1 MRRRR
6 DPHEESGSDRDRTPG
21 SDRDSPRDDGERE
34 HGSDPISHGWE
45 PLDSGTVSAL
55 RQADPHT
62 RARTLLRL
70 QRLHGNEA
78 VQRVI
83 RALQVTDAGRDARV
97 QAIGER
103 TQEPVPSDRL
113 EKAALYREAV
123 AAELDASP
131 AASKSERDLVQDN
144 VNTVGQ
150 IFANYQA
157 ALHLL
162 EEAVRSGYG
171 ETVPRDLAVELLRD
185 VAHDVFAPVLDAC
198 VGVAPGL
205 EDLVADSMGKVDD
218 VREVERPEAGQ
229 SAPAHA
235 LRNLVI
241 AERQRVA
248 ISHSRLIKRQ
258 VGLMKAAEARAGG
271 GSASDLAGYRAA
283 LVAAAG
289 RLDELET
296 GSHTA
301 GALFKVMFDRWKD
314 LLRGRRQVEIV
325 LDEQWTVLRA
335 HILLPDGRRLA
346 SQLLA
351 DGGGIFNL
359 NDLHLTRHVVWQAAE
374 LAHVEAIVSPQGRP
388 IRFDRNERG
397 GPFMQDFERR
407 LRTDGLPRT
416 KLLLGD

>member
-1 MRRRR
+1 V
-6 DPHEESGSDRDRTPG
+6 
-21 SDRDSPRDDGERE
+21 
-34 HGSDPISHGWE
+34 E

-83 RALQVTDAGRDARV
+83 RALQVTYAGRDARV

-103 TQEPVPSDRL
+103 TQEPVPSDRM

-131 AASKSERDLVQDN
+131 AATKTERELVQDN

-157 ALHLL
+157 ALHLF

-171 ETVPRDLAVELLRD
+171 ETVPRDLAVEVLQEA
-185 VAHDVFAPVLDAC
+185 AHEVFAPVLDAC

-205 EDLVADSMGKVDD
+205 EDLVADSMGEVDD
-218 VREVERPEAGQ
+218 VRAVENREAGQ

-248 ISHSRLIKRQ
+248 ITHSRLIKRQ
-258 VGLMKAAEARAGG
+258 VALMQGAEDRAAR
-271 GSASDLAGYRAA
+271 GSASDLADYRAA
-283 LVAAAG
+283 LIAAAG
-289 RLDELET
+289 RLDDLET
-296 GSHTA
+296 GSHSA
-301 GALFKVMFDRWKD
+301 GALFKVLFDRWKD
-314 LLRGRRQVEIV
+314 LMRGRQQVEIV
-325 LDEQWTVLRA
+325 LDEHWTVQRA
-335 HILLPDGRRLA
+335 HIMLPDGRRLA
-346 SQLLA
+346 AQLLA
-351 DGGGIFNL
+351 DGGGTFDL
-359 NDLHLTRHVVWQAAE
+359 NDLHLTRHVVWQAGE
-374 LAHVEAIVSPQGRP
+374 LARVEAVVSPQGQA

-397 GPFMQDFERR
+397 GPFMEDFQRR
-407 LRTDGLPRT
+407 LRSDGLPRT
-416 KLLLGD
+416 KVLSGD

>member
-6 DPHEESGSDRDRTPG
+6 DEREPG
-21 SDRDSPRDDGERE
+21 SDPDPE
-34 HGSDPISHGWE
+34 HEDEQHESQGSDPE
-45 PLDSGTVSAL
+45 PLDSGPVSAL

-62 RARTLLRL
+62 RARTLLRM
-70 QRLHGNEA
+70 QRLHGNDA

-103 TQEPVPSDRL
+103 AQEPVPSDRL

-131 AASKSERDLVQDN
+131 AASKTERELVQDN

-157 ALHLL
+157 ALHLF

-171 ETVPRDLAVELLRD
+171 ETVPRELAAEVLQD
-185 VAHDVFAPVLDAC
+185 AAHEVFAPVLDAC

-205 EDLVADSMGKVDD
+205 EDLVSESMGKVDD
-218 VREVERPEAGQ
+218 VPDVERPETGQ

-248 ISHSRLIKRQ
+248 ITHSRLIKRQ
-258 VGLMKAAEARAGG
+258 VGLMQAAEDRAARGG
-271 GSASDLAGYRAA
+271 GTDLADYRAV
-283 LVAAAG
+283 LMAAAG

-296 GSHTA
+296 GSHSA
-301 GALFKVMFDRWKD
+301 GALFKVLFERWKD
-314 LLRGRRQVEIV
+314 MLRGRAQVDIV
-325 LDEQWTVLRA
+325 LDEHWTVLRA

-351 DGGGIFNL
+351 DGGGVFDL
-359 NDLHLTRHVVWQAAE
+359 NDLHLTRHVVWQAAD
-374 LAHVEAIVSPQGRP
+374 LARVEAIVSPQGNP
-388 IRFDRNERG
+388 VRFDRNQAGAE
-397 GPFMQDFERR
+397 FMEDFQRR
-407 LRTDGLPRT
+407 LRNDGLPRT
-416 KLLLGD
+416 KVLSGD

>member
-1 MRRRR
+1 
-6 DPHEESGSDRDRTPG
+6 
-21 SDRDSPRDDGERE
+21 
-34 HGSDPISHGWE
+34 
-45 PLDSGTVSAL
+45 LDSGTVSAL
-55 RQADPHT
+55 RAADPHA

-97 QAIGER
+97 QEIGER
-103 TQEPVPSDRL
+103 AHETVPSDRL
-113 EKAALYREAV
+113 EKAALYRDAV
-123 AAELDASP
+123 AAELDAAP
-131 AASKSERDLVQDN
+131 AASKTERELVQDN

-157 ALHLL
+157 ALHLF

-171 ETVPRDLAVELLRD
+171 ETVPRDLAVEVLQEA
-185 VAHDVFAPVLDAC
+185 AHDVFAPVLHAC

-205 EDLVADSMGKVDD
+205 EDLVAESMGKVED

-248 ISHSRLIKRQ
+248 ITHSRLIKRQ
-258 VGLMKAAEARAGG
+258 VALMKGAEDRAAR
-271 GSASDLAGYRAA
+271 GSASELGDYRAA
-283 LVAAAG
+283 LLAAAG
-289 RLDELET
+289 RLDELES
-296 GSHTA
+296 GSHSA
-301 GALFKVMFDRWKD
+301 GALFKMLFERWSE

-335 HILLPDGRRLA
+335 HIRLPDGRKMA
-346 SQLLA
+346 AQLLA
-351 DGGGIFNL
+351 DGGGVFDL
-359 NDLHLTRHVVWQAAE
+359 NALHLTRHVVWQAAE
-374 LAHVEAIVSPQGRP
+374 LARVEAVVSPQGQA

-397 GPFMQDFERR
+397 GAFMDDFQRR
-407 LRTDGLPRT
+407 LRTGGLPRT
-416 KLLLGD
+416 KVLSGD

>member
-6 DPHEESGSDRDRTPG
+6 SGSDRAG
-21 SDRDSPRDDGERE
+21 RDEERERDDG
-34 HGSDPISHGWE
+34 SDTDTE
-45 PLDSGTVSAL
+45 PLDSGTIIAL
-55 RQADPHT
+55 RDADPHT
-62 RARTLLRL
+62 RARTLLRM
-70 QRLHGNEA
+70 QRLHGNDA

-103 TQEPVPSDRL
+103 AQEPVPSDRL

-131 AASKSERDLVQDN
+131 AASKTERELVQDN

-157 ALHLL
+157 ALHMF

-171 ETVPRDLAVELLRD
+171 ETVPRDLAVEVLREA
-185 VAHDVFAPVLDAC
+185 AHDVFTPVLDAC

-205 EDLVADSMGKVDD
+205 EDLVADSMGRVDD
-218 VREVERPEAGQ
+218 VPEVERPEAAQ

-248 ISHSRLIKRQ
+248 LTHSRLIKRQ
-258 VGLMKAAEARAGG
+258 VSLMAAAEE
-271 GSASDLAGYRAA
+271 RAA
-283 LVAAAG
+283 RHGGADLGDYRFALIAAAG

-296 GSHTA
+296 GSHSA
-301 GALFKVMFDRWKD
+301 GSLFKLLFERWKD
-314 LLRGRRQVEIV
+314 RLRGRADVTIV
-325 LDEQWTVLRA
+325 LDQQWTVTRA
-335 HILLPDGRRLA
+335 HIATAEGRRLA
-346 SQLLA
+346 AQLLR
-351 DGGGIFNL
+351 GGVFDL
-359 NDLHLTRHVVWQAAE
+359 NDLHLTRHVIW
-374 LAHVEAIVSPQGRP
+374 EASEFGRCEAFIAPDGRP
-388 IRFDRNERG
+388 LRLDRNAQGAE
-397 GPFMQDFERR
+397 FFEDFQRR
-407 LRTDGLPRT
+407 LRSDGLPLT
-416 KLLLGD
+416 KVLSGD

>member
-1 MRRRR
+1 VRRRR
-6 DPHEESGSDRDRTPG
+6 DELEPG
-21 SDRDSPRDDGERE
+21 SDPDAERE
-34 HGSDPISHGWE
+34 DEQHETQESDPA

-62 RARTLLRL
+62 RARTLLRM
-70 QRLHGNEA
+70 QRLHGNDA

-103 TQEPVPSDRL
+103 AQEPVPSDRL

-131 AASKSERDLVQDN
+131 AASKTERELVQDN

-157 ALHLL
+157 ALHLF

-171 ETVPRDLAVELLRD
+171 ETVPRDLALEVLQD
-185 VAHDVFAPVLDAC
+185 AAHEVFAPVLDAC
-198 VGVAPGL
+198 TGVAPGL
-205 EDLVADSMGKVDD
+205 EDLVSESMGKVDD
-218 VREVERPEAGQ
+218 VPEVERPEAGQ

-258 VGLMKAAEARAGG
+258 VGLMQAAEDRAARGAG
-271 GSASDLAGYRAA
+271 ADLADYRAV
-283 LVAAAG
+283 LMAAAG

-296 GSHTA
+296 GSHSA
-301 GALFKVMFDRWKD
+301 GALFKVLFERWKD
-314 LLRGRRQVEIV
+314 MLRGRAQVDIV
-325 LDEQWTVLRA
+325 LDEHWTVLRA

-351 DGGGIFNL
+351 DGGGVFDL
-359 NDLHLTRHVVWQAAE
+359 NELHLTRHVVWQAAD
-374 LAHVEAIVSPQGRP
+374 LARVEAIVSPQGNP
-388 IRFDRNERG
+388 IRFDRNQAGAE
-397 GPFMQDFERR
+397 FMEDFQRR
-407 LRTDGLPRT
+407 LRNDGLPRT
-416 KLLLGD
+416 KVLSGD

>member
-1 MRRRR
+1 VRRRR
-6 DPHEESGSDRDRTPG
+6 DRDDDHEPDEAEESRDEPA
-21 SDRDSPRDDGERE
+21 
-34 HGSDPISHGWE
+34 

-55 RQADPHT
+55 READPHT
-62 RARTLLRL
+62 RARTLLRM

-131 AASKSERDLVQDN
+131 AASKTERELVQDN

-157 ALHLL
+157 ALHLF
-162 EEAVRSGYG
+162 EEAVRSGHG
-171 ETVPRDLAVELLRD
+171 ETVPRDLAVEVLQEA
-185 VAHDVFAPVLDAC
+185 AHEVFAPVLDAC

-205 EDLVADSMGKVDD
+205 DDLVADSMGKVDEVRD
-218 VREVERPEAGQ
+218 VETPEAGQ

-258 VGLMKAAEARAGG
+258 VSLMKGAEDRAAR
-271 GSASDLAGYRAA
+271 GSTSDLADYRAA
-283 LVAAAG
+283 LLAAAS

-296 GSHTA
+296 GSHSA
-301 GALFKVMFDRWKD
+301 GALFKALFERWKD

-325 LDEQWTVLRA
+325 LDEHWTVLRA
-335 HILLPDGRRLA
+335 HIMLPDGRKLA

-351 DGGGIFNL
+351 DGGGVFDL
-359 NDLHLTRHVVWQAAE
+359 NNLHLTRHVVWQAAD
-374 LAHVEAIVSPQGRP
+374 LARVEAVVSPQGQP
-388 IRFDRNERG
+388 LRFDRNERG
-397 GPFMQDFERR
+397 ARFMEDFQRR
-407 LRTDGLPRT
+407 LRSDGLPRT
-416 KLLLGD
+416 KVLSGD

>member
-1 MRRRR
+1 VRRRR
-6 DPHEESGSDRDRTPG
+6 DRDDDHEPDEAEESRDEPA
-21 SDRDSPRDDGERE
+21 
-34 HGSDPISHGWE
+34 

-55 RQADPHT
+55 READPHT
-62 RARTLLRL
+62 RARTLLRM

-131 AASKSERDLVQDN
+131 AASKTERELVQDN

-157 ALHLL
+157 ALHLF
-162 EEAVRSGYG
+162 EEAVRSGHG
-171 ETVPRDLAVELLRD
+171 ETVPRDLAVEVLQEA
-185 VAHDVFAPVLDAC
+185 AHEVFAPVLDAC

-205 EDLVADSMGKVDD
+205 DDLVADSMGKVDEVRD
-218 VREVERPEAGQ
+218 VETPEAGQ

-258 VGLMKAAEARAGG
+258 VSLMKGAEDRAAR
-271 GSASDLAGYRAA
+271 GSTSDLADYRAA
-283 LVAAAG
+283 LLAAAG

-296 GSHTA
+296 GSHSA
-301 GALFKVMFDRWKD
+301 GALFKALFERWKD

-325 LDEQWTVLRA
+325 LDEHWTVLRA
-335 HILLPDGRRLA
+335 HIMLPDGRKLA

-351 DGGGIFNL
+351 DGGGVFDL
-359 NDLHLTRHVVWQAAE
+359 NNLHLTRHVVWQAAD
-374 LAHVEAIVSPQGRP
+374 LARVEAVVSPQGQP
-388 IRFDRNERG
+388 LRFDRNERG
-397 GPFMQDFERR
+397 ARFMEDFQRR
-407 LRTDGLPRT
+407 LRSDGLPRT
-416 KLLLGD
+416 KVLSGD

>member
-1 MRRRR
+1 MPRPRRRR
-6 DPHEESGSDRDRTPG
+6 DDDERPLEEHEEQAAPADEP
-21 SDRDSPRDDGERE
+21 
-34 HGSDPISHGWE
+34 E

-70 QRLHGNEA
+70 QRLHGNDA

-83 RALQVTDAGRDARV
+83 RSLQVTDAGRDARV
-97 QAIGER
+97 QAIGESA
-103 TQEPVPSDRL
+103 EEAVPSDRL

-131 AASKSERDLVQDN
+131 AVSKTERELVQDN

-150 IFANYQA
+150 IFSNYQA
-157 ALHLL
+157 ALHLF
-162 EEAVRSGYG
+162 EEAVTGGYG
-171 ETVPRDLAVELLRD
+171 ETVPRQLALEVLQQA
-185 VAHDVFAPVLDAC
+185 AHEVFVPVLDAC

-205 EDLVADSMGKVDD
+205 EDLVAESIGSVDD
-218 VREVERPEAGQ
+218 VPEVERRAAAQ

-248 ISHSRLIKRQ
+248 ATHSRLIRRQ
-258 VGLMKAAEARAGG
+258 VGLMKTAEERAGRG
-271 GSASDLAGYRAA
+271 DFGDYRAA

-296 GSHTA
+296 GSHSA
-301 GALFKVMFDRWKD
+301 GALFKVLLERWKD
-314 LLRGRRQVEIV
+314 LLRGRAQVSIV

-335 HILLPDGRRLA
+335 HIAVSDGRKLA

-351 DGGGIFNL
+351 DGGGMFDL
-359 NDLHLTRHVVWQAAE
+359 NDLHLTRHVVWQAGD
-374 LAHVEAIVSPQGRP
+374 LARCEALISPEGKP
-388 IRFDRNERG
+388 IRFDRNEKG
-397 GPFMQDFERR
+397 AAFIDDFQRR
-407 LRTDGLPRT
+407 LRNDGLPRT
-416 KLLLGD
+416 KVLSGD

>member
-1 MRRRR
+1 MRRRD
-6 DPHEESGSDRDRTPG
+6 DPHRRREEDDESRDEPA
-21 SDRDSPRDDGERE
+21 
-34 HGSDPISHGWE
+34 
-45 PLDSGTVSAL
+45 PLDSGTINAL
-55 RQADPHT
+55 RDADPHT
-62 RARTLLRL
+62 RARTLLRM

-83 RALQVTDAGRDARV
+83 HALQVTDAGRDARI

-131 AASKSERDLVQDN
+131 AASKTERELVQDN

-150 IFANYQA
+150 IFSNYQA
-157 ALHLL
+157 ALHLF

-171 ETVPRDLAVELLRD
+171 ETVPRDLAVEVLRE
-185 VAHDVFAPVLDAC
+185 AAREIFTPVLDAC

-205 EDLVADSMGKVDD
+205 EDLVTESMGKVDEVPD
-218 VREVERPEAGQ
+218 VERPEAGQ

-248 ISHSRLIKRQ
+248 VTHSRLIKRQ
-258 VGLMKAAEARAGG
+258 VSLMNGAEARW
-271 GSASDLAGYRAA
+271 DPDQRRR
-283 LVAAAG
+283 LVAAAA

-296 GSHTA
+296 GSHSA
-301 GALFKVMFDRWKD
+301 GALFKLLFERWHD
-314 LLRGRRQVEIV
+314 MLRGRADVSIV
-325 LDEQWTVLRA
+325 LDEHWTVLRA
-335 HILLPDGRRLA
+335 HISTREGRRLA

-351 DGGGIFNL
+351 GGVFDL
-359 NDLHLTRHVVWQAAE
+359 NELHLTRHVVWQASDRARC
-374 LAHVEAIVSPQGRP
+374 EAIVAPDGKP
-388 IRFDRNERG
+388 LRFERNEPG
-397 GPFMQDFERR
+397 APFFDDFQRR

-416 KLLLGD
+416 KVLSGD

>member
-1 MRRRR
+1 MERRRR
-6 DPHEESGSDRDRTPG
+6 DRDPDDHEPDEAEESRDEPA
-21 SDRDSPRDDGERE
+21 
-34 HGSDPISHGWE
+34 

-131 AASKSERDLVQDN
+131 AASKTERELVQDN

-157 ALHLL
+157 ALHLF

-171 ETVPRDLAVELLRD
+171 ETVPRELAVEVLQEA
-185 VAHDVFAPVLDAC
+185 AHDVFAPVLDAC

-205 EDLVADSMGKVDD
+205 EDLVAESMGKVDD
-218 VREVERPEAGQ
+218 VREVERPESGQ

-248 ISHSRLIKRQ
+248 ITHSRLIKRQ
-258 VGLMKAAEARAGG
+258 VGLMKAAEDRAAR
-271 GSASDLAGYRAA
+271 GSASDLGGYRAA
-283 LVAAAG
+283 LLAAAG
-289 RLDELET
+289 RLDELES
-296 GSHTA
+296 GSHSA
-301 GALFKVMFDRWKD
+301 GALFKVLFDRWKD
-314 LLRGRRQVEIV
+314 LLRGRQQVEIV
-325 LDEQWTVLRA
+325 IDDQWNVLRA
-335 HILLPDGRRLA
+335 HIMLPEGRRLA
-346 SQLLA
+346 AQLLS
-351 DGGGIFNL
+351 DGGGIFDL
-359 NDLHLTRHVVWQAAE
+359 NDLHLTRHVVWEAAD
-374 LAHVEAIVSPQGRP
+374 LARVEAVVSPQGKAV
-388 IRFDRNERG
+388 RFDRNERG
-397 GPFMQDFERR
+397 GAFMEDFQRR
-407 LRTDGLPRT
+407 LRSDGLPRT
-416 KLLLGD
+416 KVLSGD

>member
-1 MRRRR
+1 VMARRRHSASDPDPRAR
-6 DPHEESGSDRDRTPG
+6 DEAEHEES
-21 SDRDSPRDDGERE
+21 
-34 HGSDPISHGWE
+34 DPSQEPE

-62 RARTLLRL
+62 RARTLLRM
-70 QRLHGNEA
+70 QRLHGNDA

-97 QAIGER
+97 EAIGER
-103 TQEPVPSDRL
+103 ALEPVPSDRL

-131 AASKSERDLVQDN
+131 AASKTERELVQDN

-157 ALHLL
+157 ALHLF

-171 ETVPRDLAVELLRD
+171 ETVPRDLAVEVLQEA
-185 VAHDVFAPVLDAC
+185 AHDVFAPVLDAC

-205 EDLVADSMGKVDD
+205 EDLVSESMGKVDD
-218 VREVERPEAGQ
+218 VPEVERMEAAQ

-248 ISHSRLIKRQ
+248 VRHSRLIRRQ
-258 VGLMKAAEARAGG
+258 VGLMQAAEDRAAGG
-271 GSASDLAGYRAA
+271 DLSDYRAV

-296 GSHTA
+296 GSHSA
-301 GALFKVMFDRWKD
+301 GALFKSLFDRWKD
-314 LLRGRRQVEIV
+314 LIRGRAQVSIV

-335 HILLPDGRRLA
+335 HIALPDGRRLA
-346 SQLLA
+346 TQLLA
-351 DGGGIFNL
+351 DGGGVFDL
-359 NDLHLTRHVVWQAAE
+359 NQLHLTRHVVWQAAD
-374 LAHVEAIVSPQGRP
+374 LARCEAVVSPQGRA

-397 GPFMQDFERR
+397 GAYIEDFQRR

-416 KLLLGD
+416 KVLSGD